1 MAITRSQIAKQLL
14 AKGGRIGLRFGSE
27 GYQGGRTDQG
37 GAGPGPGA
45 GSGDSRRPD
54 MLGVSR
60 AVEKPRGL
68 NLASLIL
75 SAAKDQPIFNLIS
88 KMGFKN
94 APDFVLSLLSGATKL
109 PFSLMSKFKNAP
121 DFVQSKDRFGG
132 RDEMGNRILFP
143 MKAQGP
149 RTMDNMPEEDEEEES
164 KGLRLPFRAEGGS
177 MNDQI
182 RQAYGIGDIVKKAV
196 RGVKK
201 VAKSPVG
208 KAALLYTATG
218 GLGNLAQGQ
227 GFFTIF
233 ARPTSFLGGA
243 GSIWVVNVGVPICL

>member
-94 APDFVLSLLSGATKL
+94 APDFVQ
-109 PFSLMSKFKNAP
+109 P
-121 DFVQSKDRFGG
+121 KDRFGG

-143 MKAQGP
+143 MKAQQAGIIS
-149 RTMDNMPEEDEEEES
+149 NVPEEDDEEES
-164 KGLRLPFRAEGGS
+164 KGLRLRFAAEGGS

-182 RQAYGIGDIVKKAV
+182 RQSYVMGDIVKKAV

-201 VAKSPVG
+201 VANSPVG
-208 KAALLYTATG
+208 KSAL
-218 GLGNLAQGQ
+218 
-227 GFFTIF
+227 
-233 ARPTSFLGGA
+233 
-243 GSIWVVNVGVPICL
+243 